1 MVLPMIVYLSPPL
14 YPLVDPI
21 NTNSDQLLISPYS
34 DTAESVI
41 KIIRIKEMITNLRNF
56 DC

>member
-21 NTNSDQLLISPYS
+21 NTKSDQHLISPYS
-34 DTAESVI
+34 DTAESLI